1 MKVFFLNFQVHVS
14 FKHYTTP
21 HVLSIKFEKLTQPI
35 LELTKKLLLVAS
47 WTRMKDLSKWFDFF
61 IPTIIDS
68 DPILSQNWNPNS
80 LKWNL
85 MHFYGKGKK
94 NRFSTNVWKFVTTV
108 FDTWPLFFNRIHTFS
123 LCNLL
128 LPNLSHFQWSIIGF
142 SFQFVWLR
150 FSYFHIRDHKFLTKH
165 CGENKILNCEKNPN

>member
-21 HVLSIKFEKLTQPI
+21 HVLSIRFEKLTQPI

-85 MHFYGKGKK
+85 MHFYGKEKK
-94 NRFSTNVWKFVTTV
+94 IV
-108 FDTWPLFFNRIHTFS
+108 FLLIYES
-123 LCNLL
+123 LWQL
-128 LPNLSHFQWSIIGF
+128 
-142 SFQFVWLR
+142 
-150 FSYFHIRDHKFLTKH
+150 FLTLDH
-165 CGENKILNCEKNPN
+165 FFSIEFILFYYVIRYYQIWVIFSEA